1 MFHDWPDERCSQI
14 LEQTISAMTPGYS
27 KILINEL
34 LIPDQRASLFMTRSD
49 MNMMAMFGSMERS
62 EKQWR
67 DLLGRAGLE
76 IAKIWSKEAGSE
88 ISASSP
94 HSNHANY
101 IQCIGR

>member
-1 MFHDWPDERCSQI
+1 
-14 LEQTISAMTPGYS
+14 MTPGYS

-34 LIPDQRASLFMTRSD
+34 VIPDQRASSFMTRSD
-49 MNMMAMFGSMERS
+49 MNMMAVLGSMERS

-88 ISASSP
+88 SI
-94 HSNHANY
+94 
-101 IQCIGR
+101 IELQLK